1 MNSEIFT
8 KRILVTASAID
19 IRGHVNNLIYLQWCL
34 DAAEAHWVSKSNEDL
49 RQKYIWYVIEHNI
62 KYHNSA
68 FEDEELELTTWVDSN
83 YGVKSERHYKIT
95 RLSDNKTI
103 VDAKTI
109 WCLLDGKTHR
119 LIKITEEISN
129 LFV

>member
-19 IRGHVNNLIYLQWCL
+19 IRGHINNLIYLQWCL
-34 DAAEAHWVSKSNEDL
+34 DAAEAHWISKSNEDL

-62 KYHNSA
+62 KYRTSA
-68 FEDEELELTTWVDSN
+68 FEGEVLELTTWVDSN

-95 RLSDNKTI
+95 RLNDNKTI

-109 WCLLDGKTHR
+109 WCLLDGKIHR